1 MIRKRNNR
9 RQLII
14 SHLYYLNMFLRF
26 PKITLLFAIA
36 FILVLPNFVFS
47 ERDLNQRCEEIMNKG
62 QQDLSK
68 EDYQSLLKE
77 CQAFYEEEVANIEK
91 NINKTGQEKET
102 LQNKIWSLNNKI
114 KSLDYQIYQ
123 SNLVIDG
130 LEVQIEDTGNSIEKS
145 RSKIEDSKEKLVNI
159 LRTIYEEEQ
168 KSTLE
173 ILLSEEEL
181 SGFFDNLIALDI
193 LNNENKELLQSMQD
207 LKLNLERQNENL
219 GKEKEELE
227 GMVKIQTLQKSQN
240 LETKQSQQYYLNLT
254 EQEYQKQ
261 LEEKAGVEKKAQ
273 EVRARIFELI
283 GVSKAPTFG
292 EAYEIAKYAEGLTG
306 VRPAFLLAILQQE
319 SSIGKNVGQCY
330 LKNSSTGAGISIQS
344 GASISRVMKPSRDVQ
359 PFLEI
364 TKSLGRDPYL
374 TPVSCP
380 LAIGWGGAMGP
391 AQFIPSTW
399 IMYKNQIDKL
409 LGRPA
414 DPWNIRDAF
423 LASAVYL
430 ASSGAKSQTRDGEW
444 RAAMIYF
451 SGSTTNS
458 RFYWYANSVLNTAD
472 GFQQD
477 IEALKAAN

>member
-1 MIRKRNNR
+1 MFFRFSK
-9 RQLII
+9 II
-14 SHLYYLNMFLRF
+14 S
-26 PKITLLFAIA
+26 LFVIS
-36 FILVLPNFVFS
+36 LVLVFPNFAFS
-47 ERDLNQRCEEIMNKG
+47 EQDLGQKCEQIMDKG

-68 EDYQSLLKE
+68 DDYQSLLKE
-77 CQAFYEEEVANIEK
+77 CQVFYEEQVANIEK
-91 NINKTGQEKET
+91 DINITGQEKKT
-102 LQNKIWSLNNKI
+102 LQNKVWSLNNKI
-114 KSLDYQIYQ
+114 KSLNYQIYQ
-123 SNLVIDG
+123 SNLVIDD
-130 LEVQIEDTGNSIEKS
+130 LEIQIEDTGNSIQKS
-145 RSKIEDSKEKLVNI
+145 YSKIENSQEKLVNI

-168 KSTLE
+168 KSTIE

-181 SGFFDNLIALDI
+181 SDFFDNLTALDI
-193 LNNENKELLQSMQD
+193 LNNESKELLQSMKD

-219 GKEKEELE
+219 GQEKEELE
-227 GMVKIQTLQKSQN
+227 GMVKIQTLQKN
-240 LETKQSQQYYLNLT
+240 ENVETKQSQQHYLNLT

-261 LEEKAGVEKKAQ
+261 LQEKANVEKKAQ
-273 EVRARIFELI
+273 EVRARIFKLI

-306 VRPAFLLAILQQE
+306 IRPAFLLAILQQE
-319 SSIGKNVGQCY
+319 SSMGKNVGQCY
-330 LKNSSTGAGISIQS
+330 LKNSSTGAGVSIQS

-359 PFLEI
+359 PFLKI
-364 TKSLGRDPYL
+364 TKALGRDPYQ

-380 LAIGWGGAMGP
+380 MAIGWGGAMGP

-399 IMYKNQIDKL
+399 IMYRGQIEEIL
-409 LGRPA
+409 NRPA

-430 ASSGAKSQTRDGEW
+430 TNSGAKSQTRNGEW

-458 RFYWYANSVLNTAD
+458 IFYWYANNVLNTAD

-477 IEALKAAN
+477 IEALEAAN